1 MWGSFVLA
9 DACLRHRKS
18 WSWFAGIGLLT
29 MCFGGATFLLWP
41 ILPHEADISR
51 IYTVVPAAG
60 MLKDLFVIWLFAWAL
75 AANTYSVVAAI
86 EHLVE
91 RRQFVTVRKCLR
103 WDSPL
108 EARMPIRCV
117 YFPWEWGALGI
128 GVVAVILIILELGF
142 LGSLRSGTDAAFW
155 YFLAAQGR
163 DLLFIIAIAEVLIF
177 YKAAVAEARKAFSL

>member
-1 MWGSFVLA
+1 LA

-29 MCFGGATFLLWP
+29 TCFGGVTLLLWP
-41 ILPHEADISR
+41 ILPDETDVSR
-51 IYTVVPAAG
+51 VYTVVPVAG
-60 MLKDLFVIWLFAWAL
+60 MLKDLFVIWLFAWAI
-75 AANTYSVVAAI
+75 AGNTYSVVAAI

-91 RRQFVTVRKCLR
+91 RRQFVTTRKCLR

-128 GVVAVILIILELGF
+128 GVVTVILIILDLSF
-142 LGSLRSGTDAAFW
+142 LGSLRSGTDAVFW
-155 YFLAAQGR
+155 YILAAHVR
-163 DLLFIIAIAEVLIF
+163 DLLFIIAIAEVFIF
-177 YKAAVAEARKAFSL
+177 YKAAVAEARKAFSSY